1 MKRIAITLLLLFPTV
16 SLATAPY
23 SPDMSIRVGNTL
35 PYYSGQVVESNGM
48 TPHNITGDTITMT
61 MTLVTPFYMPYV
73 PPKILNAPCV
83 ITSGTTGQ
91 FIYQWSGTDTN
102 TAGKYYVTF
111 TITEGVNTYTLPTND
126 KAYVNIN

>member
-1 MKRIAITLLLLFPTV
+1 MRRIVLALMFLFPIA

-23 SPDMSIRVGNTL
+23 SPDVSMRVGNTV
-35 PYYSGQVVESNGM
+35 PYYYAQVVESNGM
-48 TPHNITGDTITMT
+48 TPHNITGDTITMS
-61 MTLVTPFYMPYV
+61 MYLVTPFYIPYV

-91 FIYQWSGTDTN
+91 FIYQWSSTDTN

-111 TITEGVNTYTLPTND
+111 TVTEGANTYTLPTND